1 LYKIK
6 RMPEID
12 RISGIRICV
21 FSRDHL
27 PPHFHAFFGEYE
39 ALISIREGSV
49 IAGELPRKKLRRTL
63 EYLEQNQG
71 DLLETFYQLN
81 PSLRQ

>member
-1 LYKIK
+1 
-6 RMPEID
+6 MPEID

-27 PPHFHAFFGEYE
+27 PPHFHAFYGEDE
-39 ALISIREGSV
+39 ALIAIREGTL
-49 IAGELPRKKLRRTL
+49 IAGRLPRRKLREAL
-63 EYLEQNQG
+63 EYLAENRN

-81 PSLRQ
+81 PTLRQ

>member
-1 LYKIK
+1 
-6 RMPEID
+6 MPEID

-27 PPHFHAFFGEYE
+27 PPHFHAFYGEDE
-39 ALISIREGSV
+39 VLIAIREGTV
-49 IAGELPRKKLRRTL
+49 IVGGLPRRKMREAL
-63 EYLEQNQG
+63 EYLANNRQ

-81 PSLRQ
+81 PTLRQ

>member
-1 LYKIK
+1 
-6 RMPEID
+6 MPEID